1 MVAVGFHSHWLNGID
16 YMGQFYKKGVS
27 ICFICTVTIILFL
40 SYLPWQKGDVWSSF
54 FFIPILLCPM
64 IYGIE
69 SLLFVG
75 RGWRCWARRTFY
87 FVNLVDFALWEGPI
101 WWRYYACCCL
111 MYLDGL
117 EIMFV
122 KTIPLPGGYCEI

>member
-54 FFIPILLCPM
+54 FFYSHLALSYDIRNRIFAFCGERLAVLSKEDFLFCEFGRFCSVRGSYLMEILCL
-64 IYGIE
+64 
-69 SLLFVG
+69 LLFDVF
-75 RGWRCWARRTFY
+75 GWIGNNVC
-87 FVNLVDFALWEGPI
+87 
-101 WWRYYACCCL
+101 
-111 MYLDGL
+111 
-117 EIMFV
+117 
-122 KTIPLPGGYCEI
+122 